1 MKTENKP
8 GNRQRW
14 IFIPLILV
22 AAALLAPSLWKVI
35 NSVVIE
41 PAFYYWWIVKRLIQ
55 LAPEIYYWYFWIGG
69 MGLVT
74 LFSIWRYFRRKRK
87 PDHKQFRPEG
97 KLQSLAKSLSKVD
110 KSHYT
115 KWLIANRLAMTTL
128 DIIQHSS
135 GLEETNTYKFP
146 EAGWDAP
153 ADIRTYLEA
162 GLDNAHMSLSSK
174 RKWFKPKDTSPLDT
188 DINQVINYIESQM
201 EKS

>member
-8 GNRQRW
+8 GNRRRW
-14 IFIPLILV
+14 IIILLILI
-22 AAALLAPSLWKVI
+22 AAALLAPFLWKVI

-41 PAFYYWWIVKRLIQ
+41 PAVYYWWMVKRLVQ

-69 MGLVT
+69 MGLVS
-74 LFSIWRYFRRKRK
+74 LISIWRYFRRKHQ
-87 PDHKQFRPEG
+87 PEYKQFKPEG
-97 KLQSLAKSLSKVD
+97 QLKSLARNLSKVD

-115 KWLIANRLAMTTL
+115 KWLVANRLAMTTL
-128 DIIQHSS
+128 DLIQHSS

-146 EAGWDAP
+146 EDGWDAP

-174 RKWFKPKDTSPLDT
+174 KKWFKQRDLSPIDI
-188 DINQVINYIESQM
+188 DINQVIYYIESQM